1 MVIEV
6 PFCFCTLNLV
16 ARRLVT
22 ISFVDVLPLLP
33 VTPTTLTSIDR
44 DSFSLTF
51 AMPIACLPQ
60 K

>member
-33 VTPTTLTSIDR
+33 VTPTALTSIDR
-44 DSFSLTF
+44 DSFR
-51 AMPIACLPQ
+51 
-60 K
+60 